1 MEETFEIDDQKL
13 LHFLASTKVNDS
25 CGGHND
31 FLEWNNE
38 TEELKANLTKIGQI
52 SVQPG
57 EKQWDSQY
65 WGQDAKIQFD
75 CYPYY
80 GCEIFQCKKCNT
92 VFFHYTEIGGHWP
105 QKRYRV
111 VRKSL
116 IDIESIKPTHR
127 IVIDY
132 KGLDYFIYKNPDL
145 TYGVLISK
153 NIGLGLD
160 VYHQLSK
167 EEQELYL
174 RDGILS
180 LKSRMEDMD
189 VNFSNYKVTSW
200 R

>member
-1 MEETFEIDDQKL
+1 METAFEIDEQKL

-31 FLEWNNE
+31 FWEWHNE
-38 TEELKANLTKIGQI
+38 TEELKTNLTKIGQI

-57 EKQWDSQY
+57 EKQWESQY

-75 CYPYY
+75 RYPYY
-80 GCEIFQCKKCNT
+80 GCEIFQCTKCNT
-92 VFFHYTEIGGHWP
+92 VFFYYLEIGGHGP

-111 VRKSL
+111 VRKDL
-116 IDIESIKPTHR
+116 IDIETIKPSHP

-132 KGLDYFIYKNPDL
+132 KGLDYIMYKNPDL
-145 TYGVLISK
+145 TYAISISK
-153 NIGLGLD
+153 NVGIGID
-160 VYHQLSK
+160 IYHQLSK

-174 RDGILS
+174 KEGIIS
-180 LKSRMEDMD
+180 LDSRMKDMD
-189 VNFSNYKVTSW
+189 LNYSNYKVTSW